1 MKTNNLVSIYDN
13 ALTPEE
19 CRSMIDYFESSDE
32 YWSLKQDGMMLG
44 DNIIKEWKDS
54 QDRTMSFFNNGYFQ
68 DNLVNQTILKSINF
82 YIEKYK
88 EENPE
93 VNMLSS
99 WALRNCYNLQKYE
112 PGGGYH
118 KLHCENYNTGDHHSN
133 VLVWMFYLNTV
144 KEGGGT
150 YFSNYDLTI
159 NAEEGR
165 LVLWPP
171 YWTHMHKGVVSE
183 TSEKYIATGWFCLIE
198 DNIKNIEKE

>member
-1 MKTNNLVSIYDN
+1 MKTKNFISIYDN

-19 CRSMIDYFESSDE
+19 CKLMIDYFESNDE
-32 YWSLKQDGMMLG
+32 YWSLRQDGMMLG
-44 DNIIKEWKDS
+44 DTIIKEWKDS
-54 QDRTMSFFNNGYFQ
+54 QDRTMVFNNNGYFQ
-68 DNLVNQTILKSINF
+68 DNLVNQIILKSINF
-82 YIEKYK
+82 HIEKYK

-93 VNMLSS
+93 VDMLYS
-99 WALRNCYNLQKYE
+99 WALRNAYNLQKYK

-118 KLHCENYNTGDHHSN
+118 KLHCENYNTGDYHSN

-159 NAEEGR
+159 NAVEGR
-165 LVLWPP
+165 LVIWPP

>member
-1 MKTNNLVSIYDN
+1 
-13 ALTPEE
+13 
-19 CRSMIDYFESSDE
+19 MIDYFESNDE
-32 YWSLKQDGMMLG
+32 YWSLRQDGMMLG
-44 DNIIKEWKDS
+44 DTIIKEWKDS
-54 QDRTMSFFNNGYFQ
+54 QDRTMVFNNNGYFQ
-68 DNLVNQTILKSINF
+68 DNLVNRIILKSINF

-93 VNMLSS
+93 VNMLYS
-99 WALRNCYNLQKYE
+99 WALRNAYNLQKYK

-118 KLHCENYNTGDHHSN
+118 KLHCENYNTGDYHSN

-159 NAEEGR
+159 NAVEGR
-165 LVLWPP
+165 LVIWPP

>member
-1 MKTNNLVSIYDN
+1 VKTKNFISIYDN

-19 CRSMIDYFESSDE
+19 CKSMIDYFESNDE
-32 YWSLKQDGMMLG
+32 YWSLRQDGMMLG
-44 DNIIKEWKDS
+44 DTIIKEWKDS
-54 QDRTMSFFNNGYFQ
+54 QDRTMVFNNNGYFQ
-68 DNLVNQTILKSINF
+68 DNLVNQIILKSINF

-93 VNMLSS
+93 VDMLYS
-99 WALRNCYNLQKYE
+99 WALRNSYNLQKYE
-112 PGGGYH
+112 PNGGYR
-118 KLHCENYNTGDHHSN
+118 KLHCENYNTGDYHSN

-159 NAEEGR
+159 NAVEGR
-165 LVLWPP
+165 LVIWPP

>member
-1 MKTNNLVSIYDN
+1 MKTKNFISIYDN

-19 CRSMIDYFESSDE
+19 CKSMIDYFESNDE
-32 YWSLKQDGMMLG
+32 YWSLRQDGMMLG
-44 DNIIKEWKDS
+44 DTIIKEWKDS
-54 QDRTMSFFNNGYFQ
+54 QDRTMVFNNNGYFQ
-68 DNLVNQTILKSINF
+68 DNLVNRIILKSINF

-93 VNMLSS
+93 VNMLYS
-99 WALRNCYNLQKYE
+99 WALRNAYNLQKYK

-118 KLHCENYNTGDHHSN
+118 KLHCENYNTGDYHSN

-159 NAEEGR
+159 NAVEGR
-165 LVLWPP
+165 LVIWPP

>member
-1 MKTNNLVSIYDN
+1 MKENNLISIYDN
-13 ALTPEE
+13 GLTPEE
-19 CRSMIDYFESSDE
+19 CKSLIDYFESNDE
-32 YWSLKQDGMMLG
+32 YWSLKQDGMMSK
-44 DNIIKEWKDS
+44 DNIVKEWKDS
-54 QDRTMSFFNNGYFQ
+54 QDRTMSFFRDGYFQ

-82 YIEKYK
+82 FIEKYK

-93 VNMLSS
+93 VNMLNS

-118 KLHCENYNTGDHHSN
+118 KLHCENYSTGHHRSN
-133 VLVWMFYLNTV
+133 VLVWMYYLNTV

-159 NAEEGR
+159 NAVEGR

-171 YWTHMHKGVVSE
+171 YWTHMHKGVVSN
-183 TSEKYIATGWFCLIE
+183 TSQKYIATGWFCLVE
-198 DNIKNIEKE
+198 

>member
-1 MKTNNLVSIYDN
+1 VKTKNFISIYDN

-19 CRSMIDYFESSDE
+19 CKSMIDYFESNDE
-32 YWSLKQDGMMLG
+32 YWSLRQDGMMLG
-44 DNIIKEWKDS
+44 DTIIKEWKDS
-54 QDRTMSFFNNGYFQ
+54 QDRTMVFNNNGYFQ
-68 DNLVNQTILKSINF
+68 DNLVNQIILKSINF
-82 YIEKYK
+82 HIEKYK

-93 VNMLSS
+93 VDMLYS
-99 WALRNCYNLQKYE
+99 WALRNSYNLQKYE
-112 PGGGYH
+112 PNGGYR
-118 KLHCENYNTGDHHSN
+118 KLHCENYNTGDYHSN

-159 NAEEGR
+159 NAVEGR
-165 LVLWPP
+165 LVIWPP

>member
-1 MKTNNLVSIYDN
+1 MKTKNFISIYDN

-19 CRSMIDYFESSDE
+19 CKSMIDYFESNDE
-32 YWSLKQDGMMLG
+32 YWSLRQDGMMLG
-44 DNIIKEWKDS
+44 DTIIKEWKDS
-54 QDRTMSFFNNGYFQ
+54 QDRTMVFNNNGYFQ
-68 DNLVNQTILKSINF
+68 DNLVNQIILKSINF
-82 YIEKYK
+82 HIEKYK

-93 VNMLSS
+93 VDMLYS
-99 WALRNCYNLQKYE
+99 WALRNSYNLQKYE
-112 PGGGYH
+112 PNGGYR
-118 KLHCENYNTGDHHSN
+118 KLHCENYNTGDYHSN

-159 NAEEGR
+159 NAVEGR
-165 LVLWPP
+165 LVIWPP

>member
-1 MKTNNLVSIYDN
+1 MKTKNFISIYDN

-19 CRSMIDYFESSDE
+19 CKSMIDYFESNDE
-32 YWSLKQDGMMLG
+32 YWSLRQDGMMLG
-44 DNIIKEWKDS
+44 DTIIKEWKDS
-54 QDRTMSFFNNGYFQ
+54 QDRTMVFNNNGYFQ
-68 DNLVNQTILKSINF
+68 DNLVNQIILKSINF

-93 VNMLSS
+93 VDMLYS
-99 WALRNCYNLQKYE
+99 WALRNSYNLQKYE
-112 PGGGYH
+112 PNGGYR
-118 KLHCENYNTGDHHSN
+118 KLHCENYNTGDYHSN

-171 YWTHMHKGVVSE
+171 YWTHMHKGVVSK